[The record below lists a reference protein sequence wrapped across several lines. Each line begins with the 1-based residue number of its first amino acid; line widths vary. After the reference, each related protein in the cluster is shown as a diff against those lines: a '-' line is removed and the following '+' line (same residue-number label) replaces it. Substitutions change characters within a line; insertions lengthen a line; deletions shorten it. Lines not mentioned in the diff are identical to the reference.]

1 MIQSISQQITQS
13 VSYLP
18 AYFALPVLE
27 KWLPVAIIHAA
38 THQAITAK
46 ITRIKKDERLRK
58 AYPWLI
64 AAVTL
69 FILIAMYYF
78 SKR

>member
-27 KWLPVAIIHAA
+27 KWLPVAIINSA
-38 THQAITAK
+38 THQVVAAK
-46 ITRIKKDERLRK
+46 IIRIKKDEHLRK

-64 AAVTL
+64 VAIT
-69 FILIAMYYF
+69 FSILLAMYYF